1 MNIARIKDEDN
12 LFRDLNSNAVIVRG
26 SDDGLERKRQF
37 FNKQTEDINNLK
49 KEVSELRETT
59 KKILE
64 ILTEGKNK

>member
-37 FNKQTEDINNLK
+37 FNKQTEDINNVK
-49 KEVSELRETT
+49 KEVSEMKETMS
-59 KKILE
+59 KILE
-64 ILTEGKNK
+64 ILSNRENR